1 MRSSEFRWAQ
11 VRVGLFVALA
21 LFVFFAAVA
30 TLGISGSPFSRRA
43 HLHGLFQDISGLA
56 VGSPVEMGGVIVG
69 EITGVDLPDLES
81 GKVPVRIA
89 IEKAALEK
97 LGPSSTAFTGSHA
110 LVGQRFLGVSV
121 RRPDEPPLKD
131 GDEIRTVAAE
141 TTDTLVSEGRRVLD
155 DIRAILV
162 DVHKA
167 VNSVVSTTGAID
179 EGNGTVA
186 RLVHDPELYDRL
198 SSAARRADELTGRA
212 LDGDGT
218 LAALLSDGKMA
229 EDLRGT
235 ASSMAATAR
244 RVEKGEG
251 VLGRL
256 TKANEQSREIERTLA
271 NVELVSGRLAEAKGT
286 LGALISDPALLGRMN
301 TLLVEMDSLVAD
313 VRRNPERYIKLR
325 AF

>member
-43 HLHGLFQDISGLA
+43 HLHGLFPDISGLA

-69 EITGVDLPDLES
+69 EISGIDLPDLES
-81 GKVPVRIA
+81 GKVPVRIE

-121 RRPDEPPLKD
+121 RKPDEPPLKD
-131 GDEIRTVAAE
+131 GDSIQTVASE

-155 DIRAILV
+155 DIRAVLA

-167 VNSVVSTTGAID
+167 VNSVVGTTSAIE

-186 RLVHDPELYDRL
+186 RLVHDPELYERL
-198 SSAARRADELTGRA
+198 SF
-212 LDGDGT
+212 
-218 LAALLSDGKMA
+218 AALLSDGKMA

-256 TKANEQSREIERTLA
+256 TKANAQSREIERTLA